1 MRIIIANNY
10 QGLSRQAA
18 EIIKKQIVKKPDS
31 VLGLATGSTPVGLYK
46 ELIELYKKE
55 KLDFSRIVT
64 FNLDEYIGLGPN
76 HPQSYNFFMRN
87 NLFQWINI
95 NPKNIFIPDGTA
107 KDTKKYCQWYEKKI
121 ETKGGID
128 LQVLGIGRNGHV
140 GFNEPRAEFVST
152 TREVSLDDMTVQD
165 NARFF
170 KDASEVPRKAITMGI
185 ATIMKAKQILLL
197 VSGADKASIIY
208 QALKGPIT
216 EKVPAS
222 ILQKHRALTVILDKG
237 AGRLFKKEN

>member
-1 MRIIIANNY
+1 MRIIIADNY
-10 QGLSRQAA
+10 QGLSRKAA
-18 EIIKKQIVKKPDS
+18 EIIKRQIVKKPDS

-128 LQVLGIGRNGHV
+128 LQVLGIGRNGHI
-140 GFNEPRAEFVST
+140 GFNEPYTGFDSITRAAPLSA
-152 TREVSLDDMTVQD
+152 MTARD

-170 KDASEVPRKAITMGI
+170 KGASEVPRKAITMGI
-185 ATIMKAKQILLL
+185 AAIMKAKQILLL
-197 VSGADKASIIY
+197 VSGAGKANIIY

-222 ILQKHRALTVILDKG
+222 ILQKHWALTVILDKG
-237 AGRLFKKEN
+237 AGRLLKTI